1 MHVQSLLFWHCAP
14 DGTHSVSPAGVS
26 DSFPGDA
33 MSDLQLT
40 PLDNL
45 HQELGARMVPFAGY
59 SMPVQYKLGLIG
71 EHTHTRNQ
79 AGLFDVS
86 HMGQLRIA
94 GETRAAAMEKLVPID
109 VVDLPEGRQRYAL
122 LTNDEGGILDDLMI
136 TNAGDHLFVVV
147 NAACKA
153 QDIELIE
160 SAIGGEVDLQV
171 LTDRAL
177 LALQGPAAAGV
188 LAQLAPDCQSMPFM
202 TARNLDIDGCAC
214 YVSRSGYT
222 GEDGYEISLPAA
234 DADRIA
240 RRLLAFPEVL
250 PIGLGA
256 RDTLR
261 LEAGLCLYGQDLDAG
276 TTPVEA
282 GLNWALS
289 KARRTDGE
297 RAGGYPGAA
306 TIHRQQDE
314 GPTRKR
320 IGLVAQGRAPVRAG
334 AELVDSDG
342 KVIGQVTSGGYAPT
356 LGAPIAMA
364 YVDTAHAALDTELNA
379 LLRGKPQPMTVTKM
393 PFVPQRYYRG

>member
-1 MHVQSLLFWHCAP
+1 MICQSLLFRLFRS
-14 DGTHSVSPAGVS
+14 GRISLYPAGVCAS
-26 DSFPGDA
+26 LPGDF

-40 PLDNL
+40 PLNDL

-94 GETRAAAMEKLVPID
+94 GDARATAMEKLVPID
-109 VVDLPEGRQRYAL
+109 VVDLAEGRQRYAL
-122 LTNDEGGILDDLMI
+122 LTNDGGGILDDLMI

-153 QDIELIE
+153 QDIERIKTM
-160 SAIGGEVDLQV
+160 IGNEIDLQV

-188 LAQLAPDCQSMPFM
+188 LAQLAPDCGSMQFM
-202 TARNLDIDGCAC
+202 TAQSLDIDGTAC

-240 RRLLAFPEVL
+240 RRLLGFPEVL

-261 LEAGLCLYGQDLDAG
+261 LEAGLCLYGQDLDSG

-289 KARRTDGE
+289 KARRADGE
-297 RAGGYPGAA
+297 RAGGYPGADI
-306 TIHRQQDE
+306 IHRQQSE
-314 GPTRKR
+314 GPARKR

-334 AELVDSDG
+334 AELVDTDG
-342 KVIGQVTSGGYAPT
+342 NAIGTVTSGGYAPT

-364 YVDTAHAALDTELNA
+364 YVDAAHAALDTEINA

-393 PFVPQRYYRG
+393 PFVPQRYYRD

>member
-1 MHVQSLLFWHCAP
+1 
-14 DGTHSVSPAGVS
+14 
-26 DSFPGDA
+26 

-40 PLDNL
+40 PLNDL
-45 HQELGARMVPFAGY
+45 HLELGARMVPFAGY

-71 EHTHTRNQ
+71 EHAHTRNQ

-86 HMGQLRIA
+86 HMGQLHIG
-94 GETRAAAMEKLVPID
+94 GEGRAPAMEKLVPID
-109 VVDLPEGRQRYAL
+109 VVDLAHGRQRYAL
-122 LTNDEGGILDDLMI
+122 LTNDDGGILDDLMI

-153 QDIELIE
+153 QDIERIE
-160 SAIGGEVDLQV
+160 TTIGNEIDLRV

-202 TARNLDIDGCAC
+202 TAQPLDIDGTAC

-240 RRLLAFPEVL
+240 RRLLEFPEVL

-261 LEAGLCLYGQDLDAG
+261 LEAGLCLYGQDLDSA

-289 KARRTDGE
+289 KARRADGE
-297 RAGGYPGAA
+297 RAGGYPGADI
-306 TIHRQQDE
+306 IHRQQSE

-334 AELVDSDG
+334 AELVDAGGNS
-342 KVIGQVTSGGYAPT
+342 IGTVTSGGYAPT
-356 LGAPIAMA
+356 LGAPVAMA
-364 YVDTAHAALDTELNA
+364 YVDAAHAVVDSEINA

>member
-1 MHVQSLLFWHCAP
+1 
-14 DGTHSVSPAGVS
+14 
-26 DSFPGDA
+26 

-40 PLDNL
+40 PLDDL

-71 EHTHTRNQ
+71 EHTHTREQ

-86 HMGQLRIA
+86 HMGQLRIS
-94 GETRAAAMEKLVPID
+94 GDTRAAAMEKLVPID
-109 VVDLPEGRQRYAL
+109 VVDLPAGRQRYAL
-122 LTNDEGGILDDLMI
+122 FTNADGGVLDDLMI

-153 QDIELIE
+153 QDIDLIK
-160 SAIGGEVDLQV
+160 STIGGEVDLQV

-188 LAQLAPDCQSMPFM
+188 LAQLAADCRSMPFM
-202 TARNLDIDGCAC
+202 TATSLEIDGCEC

-222 GEDGYEISLPAA
+222 GEDGYEISLPAT
-234 DADRIA
+234 DADRVA
-240 RRLLAFPEVL
+240 RRLLEFPEVL

-261 LEAGLCLYGQDLDAG
+261 LEAGLCLYGQDLDAA

-289 KARRTDGE
+289 KARRSEGE
-297 RAGGYPGAA
+297 RPGGYPGAE
-306 TIHRQQDE
+306 TIHRQQSE
-314 GPTRKR
+314 GTARKR
-320 IGLVAQGRAPVRAG
+320 IGLVAQGRAPVRSG
-334 AELVDSDG
+334 AELVDADG
-342 KVIGQVTSGGYAPT
+342 KSIGQVTSGGYAPT

-364 YVDTAHAALDTELNA
+364 YVDVAHAAVDNEINA